1 MSEQQPFTAT
11 AEQAA
16 QQLRQLAHDVNTH
29 LSVITM
35 GMDALQ
41 ATRDDAEQFEQ
52 MCEAI
57 QQEGVAPLKE
67 HLARLIKLASAGLE

>member
-1 MSEQQPFTAT
+1 MSEQQPLTAT
-11 AEQAA
+11 AAQAS

-35 GMDALQ
+35 GMEALQ
-41 ATRDDAEQFEQ
+41 ATRDDADQFEQ
-52 MCEAI
+52 VRETI

-67 HLARLIKLASAGLE
+67 HLATLIKLASAGLE